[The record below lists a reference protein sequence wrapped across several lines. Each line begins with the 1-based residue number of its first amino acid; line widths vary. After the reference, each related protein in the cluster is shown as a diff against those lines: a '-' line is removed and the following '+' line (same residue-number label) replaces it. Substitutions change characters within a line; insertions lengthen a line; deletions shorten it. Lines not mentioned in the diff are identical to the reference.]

1 MLGHRLVR
9 EKENRNKGGL
19 YHKVQIELAFNS
31 NHIEGS
37 QLTHDQTRYIY
48 ETNTIG
54 FEENSTIKVDDII
67 ETTNHFTAFDFLLD
81 SFQDDL
87 NETWIK
93 DIHAIL
99 KRGTSDS
106 RKLWFQVGDYK
117 LYPNEVGGRET
128 TLPEKVESDM
138 QELLN
143 SYHRLPETS
152 FEDILDFHVRFER
165 IHPFQDGNGR
175 VGRLIMFKECL
186 KHGHVPFI
194 IGGDMKYFYYRGL
207 AEWGEQNGFLLDTC
221 LAAQDRFKQY
231 LEYFRIEGD

>member
-9 EKENRNKGGL
+9 EKENRIKGGL
-19 YHKVQIELAFNS
+19 YHKIQIELAFNS

-48 ETNTIG
+48 ETNMIG
-54 FEENSTIKVDDII
+54 FEENSTIRVDDII
-67 ETTNHFTAFDFLLD
+67 ETINHFTAFDFLLD

-87 NETWIK
+87 NETWLK
-93 DIHAIL
+93 EIHAIL
-99 KRGTSDS
+99 KRGTSVS
-106 RKLWFQVGDYK
+106 RKSWFQVGDYK

-186 KHGHVPFI
+186 KHVHVPFI
-194 IGGDMKYFYYRGL
+194 IGGDIKYFYYRGL

-221 LAAQDRFKQY
+221 LAAQERFKQY
-231 LEYFRIEGD
+231 LDYFRIED

>member
-1 MLGHRLVR
+1 MIGHRLLR
-9 EKENRNKGGL
+9 EKENRIKGGL

-54 FEENSTIKVDDII
+54 FEESLTIRVDDII
-67 ETTNHFTAFDFLLD
+67 ETTNHFTAVDFLLD

-93 DIHAIL
+93 DVHAIL

-106 RKLWFQVGDYK
+106 RKSWFQVGEYK
-117 LYPNEVGGRET
+117 KFPNEVGGRET
-128 TLPEKVESDM
+128 SLPEDVESDM
-138 QELLN
+138 KELLN
-143 SYHRLPETS
+143 SYHRLPGAS
-152 FEDILDFHVRFER
+152 FEAILDFHVRFER

-186 KHGHVPFI
+186 KHGYVPFI
-194 IGGDMKYFYYRGL
+194 IGDDMKYFYYRGL
-207 AEWGEQNGFLLDTC
+207 SEWGEQNGFLLDTC
-221 LAAQDRFKQY
+221 LAAQDRFKHY
-231 LEYFRIEGD
+231 LDYFRIEY

>member
-1 MLGHRLVR
+1 MLGHRLLE
-9 EKENRNKGGL
+9 EKNQGLKGGL

-54 FEENSTIKVDDII
+54 FEESSTIRVDDII
-67 ETTNHFTAFDFLLD
+67 ETTNHFTAVDFLLD

-87 NETWIK
+87 NERWIK
-93 DIHAIL
+93 SVHAIL

-106 RKLWFQVGDYK
+106 RKAWFQVGDYK
-117 LYPNEVGGRET
+117 NLPNEVGGRET
-128 TLPEKVESDM
+128 SLPEQVEYDM

-143 SYHRLPETS
+143 DYHNLPETS
-152 FEDILDFHVRFER
+152 FEAILDFHVRFER
-165 IHPFQDGNGR
+165 IHPFQAGNGR

-194 IGGDMKYFYYRGL
+194 IGDDMKYFYYRGL

-221 LAAQDRFKQY
+221 LAAQDRFKDY
-231 LEYFRIEGD
+231 LDYFRIED

>member
-9 EKENRNKGGL
+9 EKENRTKGGL
-19 YHKVQIELAFNS
+19 YHKIQIELAFNS

-37 QLTHDQTRYIY
+37 QLTYDQTRYIY

-67 ETTNHFTAFDFLLD
+67 ETTNHFTAVDFLLD

-106 RKLWFQVGDYK
+106 RKSWFQVGDYK
-117 LYPNEVGGRET
+117 SYPNEVGGRET
-128 TLPEKVESDM
+128 TLPEYVESDM

-175 VGRLIMFKECL
+175 VGRLILFKECF

-194 IGGDMKYFYYRGL
+194 IGDDMKYFYYRGL

-221 LAAQDRFKQY
+221 LAAQDRFKDY
-231 LEYFRIEGD
+231 LEYFRIED

>member
-9 EKENRNKGGL
+9 EKENRIKGGL

-99 KRGTSDS
+99 KRGTSVS
-106 RKLWFQVGDYK
+106 RKSWFQVGDYK

-128 TLPEKVESDM
+128 TLPEYVESDM
-138 QELLN
+138 QELLRN
-143 SYHRLPETS
+143 YHALSPTS

-175 VGRLIMFKECL
+175 VGRLIMFNECL

-194 IGGDMKYFYYRGL
+194 IGDDMKYFYYRGL

-231 LEYFRIEGD
+231 LEYFRIEY

>member
-99 KRGTSDS
+99 KRGTSVS
-106 RKLWFQVGDYK
+106 RKSWFQVGDYK

-128 TLPEKVESDM
+128 TLPEYVESDM
-138 QELLN
+138 QELLRN
-143 SYHRLPETS
+143 YHALSPTS

-175 VGRLIMFKECL
+175 VGRLILFKECL

-231 LEYFRIEGD
+231 LEYFRVED